1 MSSASAR
8 EAVPEPALSP
18 RAMSIFATV
27 AAVTFSAC
35 GSAPTPVYH
44 FYQESLGLSPFLL
57 TLIFAT
63 YAFSLLAA
71 LLTVGSLSDYTGRR
85 PVILGALTVNVLA
98 QIAFLTAHSAGAL
111 VAARALQGF
120 ATGAAITSLAAA
132 ILDTTPRHGPLLN
145 SITPFV
151 GLTIGTLGSGLLVTY
166 APAPDRLVFV
176 VLLGASL
183 LLLLALIRVPES
195 TDGKPGAIAALRP
208 HVRVPAQAKA
218 ALARVTPVNIAAWAL
233 GGFYFSL
240 MPSLVRVATGVT
252 NPVIGAVVVGALTLT
267 ATLVVVLLR
276 GWSGERA
283 LGFGSGFLAAGV
295 VVTLLGVQQHLVAL
309 LLAGTIVAGVGF
321 GATFSGTIRSVV
333 PLAAPDERAG
343 LLAAFFVQSYLAFSL
358 PAILVGMLAPKL
370 GLPLATYLYGSA
382 VILLALASIVAL
394 RLARKA

>member
-1 MSSASAR
+1 MSSASASD
-8 EAVPEPALSP
+8 ATVPALPS
-18 RAMSIFATV
+18 RSMAIFATV
-27 AAVTFSAC
+27 AAITFSAC

-57 TLIFAT
+57 TIIFAT

-85 PVILGALTVNVLA
+85 PVILVALAVNVLA
-98 QIAFLTAHSAGAL
+98 QVAFLTAHSAGAL

-166 APAPDRLVFV
+166 APAPDRLVFI
-176 VLLGASL
+176 VLLVASA
-183 LLLLALIRVPES
+183 LLLLALSRVPES
-195 TDGKPGAIAALRP
+195 TDGKPGAVAALRP
-208 HVRVPAQAKA
+208 HVKVPAQARR

-240 MPSLVRVATGVT
+240 MPSLIRVATGVT
-252 NPVIGAVVVGALTLT
+252 TPLIGAIVVGSLTLT

-276 GWSGERA
+276 GWTGERA
-283 LGFGSGFLAAGV
+283 LSFGSGFLAAGV
-295 VVTLLGVQQHLVAL
+295 VVTLLGVHQHFVGL
-309 LLAGTIVAGVGF
+309 LLGGTIIAGVGF

-333 PLAAPDERAG
+333 PLALPHERAG

-358 PAILVGMLAPKL
+358 PAILVGLMAPTL
-370 GLPLATYLYGSA
+370 GLPLATYLYGGA
-382 VILLALASIVAL
+382 VVLLALASIVAM
-394 RLARKA
+394 RAAASEA